1 MNLFFETKKHKK
13 RTACLLAQF
22 YSLIYFLLFH
32 RPTLQETAWID
43 VCLACT
49 PACLSVPAHTTAQQL
64 LQQVAW
70 HWFDIQGHANIIR
83 PGRVQPADAD
93 RWPHQPNVRALKRLQ
108 KTAFRLLC
116 MTGRT
121 VPSGVWKATQ
131 QWEGSIRA
139 GALMSVL
146 GCLLFVAEENR
157 PAASIIIQI
166 PNGINNTFKVT
177 GCKLPA
183 ADNTDRIPI
192 CTLVSKA
199 LVSAQI
205 QGPNPK
211 TNLTS
216 FVYFFCWLV
225 CVVFAFIVR
234 KAQWVYTCTKCAI
247 QINLVDITFSLYSN
261 LTCSPANNWFWVSV
275 KEKGKK

>member
-1 MNLFFETKKHKK
+1 MRIWFLKQKHKK
-13 RTACLLAQF
+13 HTACLLAQF
-22 YSLIYFLLFH
+22 YSFIYFLLFH
-32 RPTLQETAWID
+32 RPTLQKTARID
-43 VCLACT
+43 VCLACSACT
-49 PACLSVPAHTTAQQL
+49 PACLSVPVHTTAQQL

-83 PGRVQPADAD
+83 PGRVQPANAD
-93 RWPHQPNVRALKRLQ
+93 RWPDQPNVRALKRLQ
-108 KTAFRLLC
+108 KTAYRLLC
-116 MTGRT
+116 MTSRA

-146 GCLLFVAEENR
+146 GCMLFIAEENR
-157 PAASIIIQI
+157 PTASIIIQI

-192 CTLVSKA
+192 CTLVSKT

-205 QGPNPK
+205 QGLNPK
-211 TNLTS
+211 TS
-216 FVYFFCWLV
+216 
-225 CVVFAFIVR
+225 
-234 KAQWVYTCTKCAI
+234 
-247 QINLVDITFSLYSN
+247 SL
-261 LTCSPANNWFWVSV
+261 WVSV